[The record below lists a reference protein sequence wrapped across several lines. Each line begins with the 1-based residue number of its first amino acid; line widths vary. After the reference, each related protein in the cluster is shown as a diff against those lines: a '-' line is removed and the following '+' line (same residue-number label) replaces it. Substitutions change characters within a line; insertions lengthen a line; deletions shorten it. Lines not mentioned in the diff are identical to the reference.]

1 MKIWHFLV
9 LAGAFAALWKFGVL
23 SAMLEKIDA
32 MKAATRRQREGKK

>member
-23 SAMLEKIDA
+23 SALLEKIDA
-32 MKAATRRQREGKK
+32 MKGAARKQRKDEK